1 MALIKFRLNS
11 LKQKR
16 GIGKKWAEADIFVLH
31 MCSWRYSIK
40 YIINSEEMCPWWM
53 SAQIQTS
60 HTQRA
65 NDPRRL
71 RVWTPAN
78 DTESCTQRHVFQ
90 PTPPPPHIDTPATLT
105 KKHVIVAGV
114 SWVAWQWWEN
124 WEGICEVEFSLS
136 LSLSLVINLL
146 YIFHVLTPWG
156 FPEPSTLNPFL
167 VPGTPFWAP

>member
-1 MALIKFRLNS
+1 MRVRTCVPPYLGPASDFFLRTCLSHTCGNPTKCYHSGCTNQP
-11 LKQKR
+11 K
-16 GIGKKWAEADIFVLH
+16 
-31 MCSWRYSIK
+31 
-40 YIINSEEMCPWWM
+40 INSAQMCPWWM
-53 SAQIQTS
+53 SARIQTS

-105 KKHVIVAGV
+105 KKNVIVAGV
-114 SWVAWQWWEN
+114 AWVAWQWWEN

-136 LSLSLVINLL
+136 LSLYLS
-146 YIFHVLTPWG
+146 
-156 FPEPSTLNPFL
+156 
-167 VPGTPFWAP
+167 